1 MRRYFHLINLI
12 AITAALF
19 FGVKLF
25 YLWVIQDLY
34 VVSLSTQS
42 PETVLVPQQVPPPLS
57 AYQSILRRNLFQVE
71 TKAASI
77 AGPKTSPVATAQSTS
92 LDLRLWGTA
101 TFSGGNGFAVIED
114 VPSRQQ
120 ALFAVGEKIRDATL
134 RAILRDR
141 VILSV
146 RGEEQVLRMEDPKSL
161 PERMPP
167 VPVSAPSPTSKE
179 ITLSRSQID
188 DAIQNVHELMTQIKI
203 RPHFLDGKPEGLAV
217 GGISSDSIFSRMGL
231 QNGDIIT
238 GVNGEQ
244 IMTVDDAL
252 KLYQSIKSGSRVNV
266 DVKRAG
272 KRQTLVYQIE

>member
-1 MRRYFHLINLI
+1 MRRCFHLINLI

-25 YLWVIQDLY
+25 YLWVTQDLY

-42 PETVLVPQQVPPPLS
+42 PEAVLDSRRVPPPLS

-77 AGPKTSPVATAQSTS
+77 AGPKTSPAATAQSTRF
-92 LDLRLWGTA
+92 DLRLWGTA
-101 TFSGGNGFAVIED
+101 TFAGGNGFAVIED
-114 VPSRQQ
+114 VPSKQQ
-120 ALFAVGEKIRDATL
+120 ALFAVGEKIQDATL

-146 RGEEQVLRMEDPKSL
+146 RGEDQVLRMEDPKSL
-161 PERMPP
+161 SERMPP
-167 VPVSAPSPTSKE
+167 GPVSAPSPASKE

-217 GGISSDSIFSRMGL
+217 GGISPESIFSRMGL

-272 KRQTLVYQIE
+272 KAETLVYQIE